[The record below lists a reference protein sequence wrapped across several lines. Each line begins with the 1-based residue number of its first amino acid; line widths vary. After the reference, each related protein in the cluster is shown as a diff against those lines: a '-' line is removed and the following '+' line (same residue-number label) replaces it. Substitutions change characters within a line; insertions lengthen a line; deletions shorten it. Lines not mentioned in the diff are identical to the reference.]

1 MDLPGGDQRV
11 DCDGLLEVAV
21 QQVEVVEVEVTL
33 VVVLVMEEEEEEV
46 VVVEVVDGVGQERM
60 KRSVAEVER
69 TPAGEVAGWEGEE

>member
-33 VVVLVMEEEEEEV
+33 VVVLVMEEEEEEEV
-46 VVVEVVDGVGQERM
+46 VVVDGVGQERM